1 MGIYIIYKFIR
12 GTEGETTQNNKE
24 ETAQVTSG
32 PENSNQINVSVKK
45 NPNFYVFLGKRYLE
59 IHETIELHALGNAVS
74 TSVIA
79 SENLVRNKYATF
91 KEIRTRTITVA
102 GSRGDSKKA
111 KLFIT
116 LQRGPDFTENMR
128 RFSEIKLENEKLAAK
143 NAENNAAAEEVPAV
157 TTDK

>member
-1 MGIYIIYKFIR
+1 MGIYIYIYKKFKVM
-12 GTEGETTQNNKE
+12 EGEASTNNKE
-24 ETAQVTSG
+24 TAQGTSG

-91 KEIRTRTITVA
+91 KEIRTRTITV
-102 GSRGDSKKA
+102 
-111 KLFIT
+111 
-116 LQRGPDFTENMR
+116 
-128 RFSEIKLENEKLAAK
+128 
-143 NAENNAAAEEVPAV
+143 
-157 TTDK
+157 

>member
-1 MGIYIIYKFIR
+1 M
-12 GTEGETTQNNKE
+12 EGEAAQNNKE
-24 ETAQVTSG
+24 TAQGTSG
-32 PENSNQINVSVKK
+32 PENSNQINVSVKN

-74 TSVIA
+74 TSVIVF
-79 SENLVRNKYATF
+79 ENLVRNKYAIF

-116 LQRGPDFTENMR
+116 L
-128 RFSEIKLENEKLAAK
+128 
-143 NAENNAAAEEVPAV
+143 
-157 TTDK
+157 